1 MATTSEKVPHAGR
14 PAWKPGKSV
23 LLRNLSQE
31 HILLEL
37 PAGLM
42 RLDVGRPHR
51 FTTDVLDLEQ
61 VQQLLSEGKIT
72 AEAEKK

>member
-23 LLRNLSQE
+23 RLRNLSQK

-37 PAGLM
+37 PTGSM
-42 RLDVGRPHR
+42 RLDMGRSHR
-51 FTTDVLDLEQ
+51 FTTDVLDLAQ
-61 VQQLLSEGKIT
+61 VKQLLSDGMIS
-72 AEAEKK
+72 AEADKK

>member
-1 MATTSEKVPHAGR
+1 MTTTSGRVSHAER

-37 PAGLM
+37 PTGPM
-42 RLDVGRPHR
+42 RLDVGRRHR
-51 FTTDVLDLEQ
+51 FTTDVLNLAQ
-61 VQQLLSEGKIT
+61 VKQLLSEGKIA